1 MYKTVKYWFI
11 GSFIILLAA
20 FTYFYLTSNISLTS
34 HYSLFIWVIAGI
46 VALYTAKN
54 KTNQGLTGN
63 ESLTL
68 YILGVIAAV
77 FSFFC
82 MDVGFCN
89 PPYNVG
95 EFTML
100 LSSLSVIYFTYLRF
114 RPIIVP
120 STFPLIS
127 VLGYQVFDLFQENI
141 DSLSQPF
148 VGPTTQ
154 LTAFMLRV
162 FGLSVEVDGNIIS
175 FLSINGSLMP
185 IKIVPDCTGI
195 WSLGAFTA
203 SLILV
208 ALVFPR
214 VLSRKSVPYITVGY
228 VGTYAANITRVV
240 LICLSAYFYGYSGAT
255 QIVHVH
261 AGWVAFSAWMILFW
275 YLFFS
280 RYLLHE
286 KSLEAKKTAP

>member
-1 MYKTVKYWFI
+1 MYQTVKYWFI
-11 GSFIILLAA
+11 TSSIILLAA
-20 FTYFYLTSNISLTS
+20 FTYFYLSSNISLTS
-34 HYSLFIWVIAGI
+34 HYSLFIWFIAGI
-46 VALYTAKN
+46 GALYTAKN
-54 KTNQGLTGN
+54 KTNKGLTGN
-63 ESLTL
+63 ESLAIYTL
-68 YILGVIAAV
+68 GILAAV
-77 FSFFC
+77 SSFTC
-82 MDVGFCN
+82 IDIGFCN
-89 PPYNVG
+89 PPYNMG
-95 EFTML
+95 EFTIL
-100 LSSLSVIYFTYLRF
+100 LSSLSIIYFTYLRY

-120 STFPLIS
+120 SAFPLIS

-148 VGPTTQ
+148 VEPTTE
-154 LTAFMLRV
+154 LTAFILKF
-162 FGLSVEVDGNIIS
+162 FGISVEVNGNIIS
-175 FLSINGSLMP
+175 FLSINGSLIP

-214 VLSRKSVPYITVGY
+214 VFSRESMPYIIVGY
-228 VGTYAANITRVV
+228 VGTYVANITRVV

-255 QIVHVH
+255 EIVHVH
-261 AGWVAFSAWMILFW
+261 AGWVAFSTWMILFW

-286 KSLEAKKTAP
+286 KSLEDKKTAP

>member
-1 MYKTVKYWFI
+1 MYRTVKYWFI
-11 GSFIILLAA
+11 GSFTILLAA
-20 FTYFYLTSNISLTS
+20 FTYFYLTSNIALTS
-34 HYSLFIWVIAGI
+34 HYSLFIWIIAGI

-54 KTNQGLTGN
+54 KINQGLSGN
-63 ESLTL
+63 ESLPI
-68 YILGVIAAV
+68 YILAVSSAV

-82 MDVGFCN
+82 IRVGFCN
-89 PPYNVG
+89 PPYNIG

-100 LSSLSVIYFTYLRF
+100 LSSLSIIYFTYLGF
-114 RPIIVP
+114 RPLIMP
-120 STFPLIS
+120 SAFPLIS

-148 VGPTTQ
+148 VQPTTE
-154 LTAFMLRV
+154 LTAFMLRL
-162 FGLSVEVDGNIIS
+162 FSLSVDVEGNIIS
-175 FLSINGSLMP
+175 FLSVDGSLMP

-195 WSLGAFTA
+195 WSIGAFTA

-214 VLSRKSVPYITVGY
+214 VFSRESVPYIMVGY

-261 AGWVAFSAWMILFW
+261 AGWVAFSTWMIIFW

-280 RYLLHE
+280 RYLLRD
-286 KSLEAKKTAP
+286 SRKTAP